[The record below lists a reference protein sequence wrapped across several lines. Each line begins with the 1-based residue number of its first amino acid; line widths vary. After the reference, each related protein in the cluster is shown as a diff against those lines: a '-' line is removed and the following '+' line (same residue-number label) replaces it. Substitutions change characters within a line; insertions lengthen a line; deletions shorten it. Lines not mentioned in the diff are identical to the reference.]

1 MIINTTVIVIAAVL
15 LILSIVSPLFNPL
28 FRSTGVEFTRPG
40 NTDSPSNG
48 KLPGIS
54 VIVPVHND
62 ADKLDQLLPILL
74 SQQYDG
80 DFQVICVCDK
90 SDDLSEDVASRYKNN
105 THFYSTFIPDGSHF
119 MSRKKLAI
127 TIGVKAARYPWVVL
141 LDAWSKPVSDEWLEA
156 MAEHMRPEYDII
168 IGYSNFQNTTKGFGR
183 FERLRNFCY
192 LARMANQDSAFMAG
206 GSNLAFRKEMFMKGN
221 GFSGNLELVRGEYD
235 LLVNKYARI
244 GRTFY
249 SACPD
254 ICVLDDT
261 PSKLAWRNIHIF
273 AYETRR
279 HLQHRG
285 KFSFVTFFDQF
296 MLHFTLWAQL
306 AALAFSIW
314 QSYWILC
321 AAAVVSMLVS
331 MIERVAIDHKCLKAY
346 HEVISTIALVP
357 YELSMAWHNI
367 SMFLRYKFAD
377 KSDFTTHKI

>member
-141 LDAWSKPVSDEWLEA
+141 LDAWSKPVSDE
-156 MAEHMRPEYDII
+156 
-168 IGYSNFQNTTKGFGR
+168 K
-183 FERLRNFCY
+183 
-192 LARMANQDSAFMAG
+192 
-206 GSNLAFRKEMFMKGN
+206 
-221 GFSGNLELVRGEYD
+221 
-235 LLVNKYARI
+235 
-244 GRTFY
+244 
-249 SACPD
+249 
-254 ICVLDDT
+254 VLDVLNVCAT
-261 PSKLAWRNIHIF
+261 SATWLAWQIKTLPSWQV
-273 AYETRR
+273 A
-279 HLQHRG
+279 
-285 KFSFVTFFDQF
+285 VTW
-296 MLHFTLWAQL
+296 LSA
-306 AALAFSIW
+306 
-314 QSYWILC
+314 
-321 AAAVVSMLVS
+321 
-331 MIERVAIDHKCLKAY
+331 RKC
-346 HEVISTIALVP
+346 S
-357 YELSMAWHNI
+357 
-367 SMFLRYKFAD
+367 
-377 KSDFTTHKI
+377 